1 MLHSIPLGILS
12 FSSGSFEIS
21 NSLRFDDDT
30 PDYLGIAVDTSN
42 EWDGPDPTS
51 VRQFTV
57 SFWVKRAEISNN
69 ANLIL
74 GQEGASGGHAIYA
87 GFQADDTFQVLSEDS
102 GGSAII
108 ARVTNRVFRDP
119 HAWYHI
125 HFSMNSNTIGD
136 NSCRIYVN
144 GVEETSFSTKT
155 NPSAASTGAK
165 PDLGFLNK
173 SKPLYIGRFYTST
186 STTLDGYLA
195 QLVVLDGRD
204 LAPTDITGE
213 FDDNGVWRPVNIT
226 KTLNNNLTLKK
237 TDRTAGT
244 AIGDMTN
251 STSSN
256 SLAAAFDG
264 TFGGNDGANNA
275 SKRTSV
281 DNAFVGKNWGS
292 GGERIIT
299 GFSTRDVDNA
309 GYFDNT
315 AEGRFSY
322 MVLIVLLQLTTM
334 VLYFIVGQLLTQQ

>member
-74 GQEGASGGHAIYA
+74 GQQGASGGHAIYA

-108 ARVTNRVFRDP
+108 ARVTDRVFRDP

-125 HFSMNSNTIGD
+125 HFTMDSNLVSSD

-155 NPSAASTGAK
+155 NPSAASSGAR
-165 PDLGFLNK
+165 PDLTFLNK
-173 SKPLYIGRFYTST
+173 TKQLYIGRFYTST
-186 STTLDGYLA
+186 STTLTGYLA
-195 QLVVLDGRD
+195 QLVVIDGRA
-204 LAPTDITGE
+204 LAPTDITATLP
-213 FDDNGVWRPVNIT
+213 DNIAKR
-226 KTLNNNLTLKK
+226 
-237 TDRTAGT
+237 
-244 AIGDMTN
+244 
-251 STSSN
+251 SS
-256 SLAAAFDG
+256 SF
-264 TFGGNDGANNA
+264 
-275 SKRTSV
+275 
-281 DNAFVGKNWGS
+281 
-292 GGERIIT
+292 
-299 GFSTRDVDNA
+299 
-309 GYFDNT
+309 
-315 AEGRFSY
+315 
-322 MVLIVLLQLTTM
+322 
-334 VLYFIVGQLLTQQ
+334 